1 MRYKIILFL
10 VSLIFCSKSQDYNPL
25 NVYSYKLDNGLTVI
39 LNEDHNTTSVFGA
52 IAVKG
57 GGKRDPKDATG
68 IAHYLEHLLFKGTQ
82 DMGTI
87 NYEKE
92 KIYLDSIELK
102 YDELSMVLD
111 DQQRLAIQKEINRLS
126 IEAAEYAI
134 PNEFD
139 RIMEEMG
146 GSWINAFTSNDAI
159 VYLNKFPG
167 NQYEKWLEVY
177 SHRFIDPVFRLF
189 QAELETVYEEKNRS
203 MDNFYRQVF
212 QTFSSNFF
220 KNHPYG
226 QQTILGSVEHLKNP
240 SLSKMKEYF
249 DTYYVPN
256 NMALILTGDIYID
269 EIKPIIEK
277 KFGVWKSG
285 KVPDDLNISE
295 SSFNGREFI
304 NEDITP
310 IKMGMLGYR
319 TVPAGN
325 DDQIILDVCISLLTN
340 DSGNGLIDLLRVE
353 NKLQGAGAYNM
364 NFVDHGGANFYFFP
378 SPGQALEDAE
388 LLVMRQIQKLKSKD
402 FSDDFFNAVKL
413 TMTRNYEENIENMEG
428 RLFTLIDVYINNQD
442 WNDIVEWPKKLDK
455 ITKDDIARIS
465 NKYFGDNYLV
475 LHSNEGE
482 IAKQTLSKPPFD
494 PIIPKNSEAKS
505 DYSIEVSKIPSNES
519 KLRFIEF
526 KRGDSKNND
535 VNFSNIQNK
544 TNLYHTQ
551 NPINGIFTMTFS
563 YGIGNLEIPELDQT
577 AEYLNLLGTENYS
590 FNEFKNKLQKIGT
603 SMSFSVDK
611 NYFYIN
617 LKGFDKNFTESIKL
631 VNEFVLN
638 VEADENKIKILVDSA
653 ESTRKI
659 ENEQPSTIGRALRDY
674 ISMGDKSYYLRRM
687 SVNAIK
693 ETEPDE
699 YIKLFNKAMD
709 YELDIMYTGKLSFND
724 VSKVLKNNMV
734 LNPRPTKSSS
744 PLDIEMKQYSDDLV
758 YIVNDDQAVQSQ
770 IYFSISGEN
779 INSKDRYISKAYNK
793 YFGTGMSSIVFQE
806 IREFRSLAYSA
817 WGFYV
822 RPNRNGKKGNFIGYV
837 GCQADKTIE
846 AISVFKDITVNMP
859 NKPERINQIKSSLI
873 QTINSERPNFREYP
887 SIVRDWKRMNY
898 FEDPRK
904 KQIKYFQKMSFDDII
919 RFQKKN
925 IENKPMVITIY
936 TDMNRVDMSELSEFG
951 EVIVLEKSDFIN

>member
-1 MRYKIILFL
+1 MRYKLILSIL
-10 VSLIFCSKSQDYNPL
+10 SIVFCVNTNEYSPL

-92 KIYLDSIELK
+92 KIFLDSIEIK
-102 YDELSMVLD
+102 YDELSIVSD
-111 DQQRLAIQKEINRLS
+111 SQQRLAIQKEINRLS
-126 IEAAEYAI
+126 VKAAEFAI

-212 QTFSSNFF
+212 QTFSENFF

-240 SLSKMKEYF
+240 SISKMKDYF

-269 EIKPIIEK
+269 DIKPIIEE
-277 KFGVWKSG
+277 KFGIWESAEMPG
-285 KVPDDLNISE
+285 ELNISE
-295 SSFNGREFI
+295 NPFNGREYI
-304 NEDITP
+304 NKDITP

-364 NFVDHGGANFYFFP
+364 SFVDHGGANFYFFP
-378 SPGQALEDAE
+378 SPDQTIEDAE
-388 LLVMRQIQKLKSKD
+388 SIVLSQIQKLKSKD
-402 FSDDFFNAVKL
+402 FTDDFFEAVKL
-413 TMTRNYEENIENMEG
+413 TMARNYEENIENMES
-428 RLFTLIDVYINNQD
+428 RLFTLIDVYINNQEWSDVID
-442 WNDIVEWPKKLDK
+442 WPERLNK
-455 ITKDDIARIS
+455 ISKDDIARIS

-475 LHSNEGE
+475 FHSNEGNIE
-482 IAKQTLSKPPFD
+482 KQILSKPPFD

-505 DYSIEVSKIPSNES
+505 DFSKRISEIPSRES

-526 KRGDSKNND
+526 KRGNSKSND

-544 TNLYHTQ
+544 TALYHTH
-551 NPINGIFTMTFS
+551 NPINGIFTLAMS
-563 YGIGNLEIPELDQT
+563 YGVGNLEIPELDQT
-577 AEYLNLLGTENYS
+577 AEYLNLLGTDNYS
-590 FNEFKNKLQKIGT
+590 FNEFKNELQKIGT

-617 LKGFDKNFTESIKL
+617 LKGFDKNFAKSIQL

-638 VEADENKIKILVDSA
+638 VKLDENKIKILIDSA
-653 ESTRKI
+653 ESSRKI
-659 ENEQPSTIGRALRDY
+659 ENEQPSTIGRALRDF
-674 ISMGDKSYYLRRM
+674 IALGNKSYYLRRM
-687 SVNAIK
+687 SVDEIQ
-693 ETEPDE
+693 ETQPYE
-699 YIKLFNKAMD
+699 YIDFFNKAMD
-709 YELDIMYTGKLSFND
+709 YELDILYTGKLSFNT
-724 VSKVLKNNMV
+724 VSNILKNNME
-734 LNPRPTKSSS
+734 LNPRPTRSNS
-744 PLDIEMKQYSDDLV
+744 PLDMQMKRYVDDLV

-770 IYFSISGEN
+770 IYFSVSGEN
-779 INSKDRYISKAYNK
+779 VNSKDRVISKAYNK

-822 RPNRNGKKGNFIGYV
+822 RPNRNGKRGDFVGYV
-837 GCQADKTIE
+837 GCQADKTID
-846 AISVFKDITVNMP
+846 AISVFKDITFNMP
-859 NKPERINQIKSSLI
+859 EKPERIDQIKSSLI

-887 SIVRDWKRMNY
+887 SIVRDWKKMSY

-904 KQIKYFQKMSFDDII
+904 KQVNYFERMFFSDIVK
-919 RFQKKN
+919 FQKKN
-925 IENKPMVITIY
+925 IVGKPMVITIY
-936 TDMNRVDMSELSEFG
+936 TDVDQVDMAKLSKFG
-951 EVIVLEKSDFIN
+951 EVIILEKSDFIN